1 MNKGSIWQR
10 GKSSWQIQIYT
21 EGKRYYEVVRGQK
34 RDAQRRL
41 NELLVNQDKG
51 ILKPAGRITVT
62 QHFTNWLDGY
72 VKTNCSQRTY
82 EGYQSIIKNHL
93 SPAFGNLILKQLT
106 PQVIQSY
113 YGKAVSKLTNR
124 TVHHLHRV
132 LSESL
137 KYAVRQGY
145 LGTNPCEMTDP
156 PRAVKKI
163 MRTLTPVEV
172 EHLLEVARE
181 SYYYPIIYFAVSTG
195 LRLAE
200 ILGLRWR
207 DIDLDMLSISVNQVL
222 YKRNG
227 ITTFKEPKTQHS
239 RRRISMT
246 SKLAAMLRDYK
257 INREWLYTQSNKLLM
272 LDDLLFTSYQGQPL
286 NPSVVSH
293 NFHKIALQANLPGV
307 RFHDLRHTF
316 ASLMLLRSV
325 SPKIISEALGHSSV
339 AFTMDTYSHIIDGMQ
354 SDAMKLLD
362 DILPRGISQ
371 NNNYNLTTLFKN

>member
-1 MNKGSIWQR
+1 MNRGSIWQR

-51 ILKPAGRITVT
+51 VLKPAGRITVN

-93 SPAFGNLILKQLT
+93 SPVFGNFTLKQLT

-124 TVHHLHRV
+124 TVHHQHRV

-145 LGTNPCEMTDP
+145 LGANPCDMTDP
-156 PRAVKKI
+156 PRPIKKI
-163 MRTLTPVEV
+163 MRTLIPVEV
-172 EHLLEVARE
+172 EHLLEVAKE

-195 LRLAE
+195 LRLSE

-207 DIDLDMLSISVNQVL
+207 DVDLDMLSISVNQVL

-227 ITTFKEPKTQHS
+227 ITTFKETKTQHS
-239 RRRISMT
+239 RRRIYVIP
-246 SKLAAMLRDYK
+246 KLAEMIRDYK
-257 INREWLYTQSNKLLM
+257 TNREWLYIQSNKLLM
-272 LDDLLFTSYQGQPL
+272 LDDLLFTSYRGQPL

-293 NFHKIALQANLPGV
+293 NFHKIALQSNLLGV

-316 ASLMLLRSV
+316 ASLMLLRGV

-354 SDAMKLLD
+354 SEAMKLLD
-362 DILPRGISQ
+362 DVLPKGISQ
-371 NNNYNLTTLFKN
+371 SNNYNLTTLLKI